1 MRRRRRERRAAVAVS
16 FAVFGA
22 TDDLQRGGHHE
33 RPEEAQAQGG
43 GGRGRGGV
51 VDGAERLERRRG
63 PPVGSRRR
71 CSSCSGSEG
80 ERAGAP
86 SASRSEVDKLAR
98 RQQPARGGGDEGE
111 EPWEGDRG
119 LAARGRRRRS
129 GRPRVLLLLLLLLL
143 LKSNAVAGA
152 LGGRRS
158 RHRSYFLFFVF
169 PASFSASESEFLL
182 PPALKRAD
190 SRFQKRAAGL
200 RWPGFRS
207 GVGEEGG
214 SGKRNER
221 VLISGQLRLL
231 RFFRFFPLSPL
242 SPKQKREKTEQSH
255 LPSPGTR
262 AICLRSKQKAKRKS
276 RKREKEC
283 GGRERRS
290 VNEIKKKKSERQ
302 KRSPPLLKIFNSHSK
317 KTKQK
322 TKLKPSSPPPSSP
335 QTGCTRA
342 PGPPSR

>member
-33 RPEEAQAQGG
+33 RPAEAQAQGG

-71 CSSCSGSEG
+71 RSSCSGSEG

-169 PASFSASESEFLL
+169 PAPFSASASEFLL
-182 PPALKRAD
+182 PPALKRTE
-190 SRFQKRAAGL
+190 SRSQKRAAGS

-214 SGKRNER
+214 SGERNER
-221 VLISGQLRLL
+221 VLISGQLRL
-231 RFFRFFPLSPL
+231 RFFPFFSP
-242 SPKQKREKTEQSH
+242 
-255 LPSPGTR
+255 
-262 AICLRSKQKAKRKS
+262 
-276 RKREKEC
+276 
-283 GGRERRS
+283 
-290 VNEIKKKKSERQ
+290 
-302 KRSPPLLKIFNSHSK
+302 
-317 KTKQK
+317 
-322 TKLKPSSPPPSSP
+322 
-335 QTGCTRA
+335 
-342 PGPPSR
+342 